1 VEVLVPGK
9 SWLDALVTLAHRSS
23 EGIGEFKGSDAPSF
37 AVGELLAGGLDSIP
51 VERVLV
57 NFFLEVFLSNDLGIL
72 AKAIFSESMLIALSK
87 EFSLLHFLV
96 ILKLAQIR
104 VELVRLASCLSLL
117 LKKLRVVEPPLL
129 PLKLGLKQFRI
140 HGPLILISQALNLL
154 LLGFRYLSNPISLRG
169 FAFSFVEKLLQFVHV
184 ALALQVLNYIMY
196 LLNNLIVFDGILGG
210 ELEVVLESIG
220 LTEDIAPL
228 LKVEEFEEID
238 TLQVGHYEFA
248 DLLVA
253 DLDLQELGV

>member
-1 VEVLVPGK
+1 
-9 SWLDALVTLAHRSS
+9 
-23 EGIGEFKGSDAPSF
+23 
-37 AVGELLAGGLDSIP
+37 
-51 VERVLV
+51 
-57 NFFLEVFLSNDLGIL
+57 
-72 AKAIFSESMLIALSK
+72 
-87 EFSLLHFLV
+87 
-96 ILKLAQIR
+96 
-104 VELVRLASCLSLL
+104 
-117 LKKLRVVEPPLL
+117 
-129 PLKLGLKQFRI
+129 
-140 HGPLILISQALNLL
+140 
-154 LLGFRYLSNPISLRG
+154 
-169 FAFSFVEKLLQFVHV
+169 
-184 ALALQVLNYIMY
+184 MY